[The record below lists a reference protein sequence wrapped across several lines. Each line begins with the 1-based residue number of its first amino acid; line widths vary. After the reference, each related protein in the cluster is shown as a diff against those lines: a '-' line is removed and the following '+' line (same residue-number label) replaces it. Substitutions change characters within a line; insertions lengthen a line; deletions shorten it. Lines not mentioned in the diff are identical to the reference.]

1 MILENHT
8 EQLALWGAEQGKSD
22 QLSQKAAH
30 EIRGAGFFSL
40 ILR

>member
-8 EQLALWGAEQGKSD
+8 EQLALWGKVTNYTE
-22 QLSQKAAH
+22 KAAH

>member
-1 MILENHT
+1 MILENHSSSLFGAQSKGKVTNYT
-8 EQLALWGAEQGKSD
+8 E
-22 QLSQKAAH
+22 KAAH

>member
-22 QLSQKAAH
+22 QLYRKSST
-30 EIRGAGFFSL
+30 RN
-40 ILR
+40 